1 VIRGAA
7 ASPHALRPALIELC
21 EERGFERLTV
31 ESICDRAGISRAQF
45 GRRYADVEEC
55 FCAVLD
61 ELRGEFTI
69 EVLGSVLA
77 ESRWRDQ
84 IRAAAYAMLAF
95 WSADL
100 PRARFMLVAAFA
112 AGERASMIRDEGMEA
127 MVELIDLG
135 RAEPE
140 APATLTRATAEAMA
154 GTVYSQMQRLV
165 VVERSPAEYRAMV
178 PQLLHTVVLPYLGGE
193 AAAEELE
200 IAPPRVE
207 APPPPPPGPTV
218 PEHR

>member
-1 VIRGAA
+1 V
-7 ASPHALRPALIELC
+7 LIELC
-21 EERGFERLTV
+21 EERGYERLTV

-100 PRARFMLVAAFA
+100 PRARYMLVAAFA

-135 RAEPE
+135 RAERE

-154 GTVYSQMQRLV
+154 GTVYSQMQRLAV
-165 VVERSPAEYRAMV
+165 GERSPAEYRAMV
-178 PQLLHTVVLPYLGGE
+178 PQLMHSVVLPYLGPA

-200 IAPPRVE
+200 TAPPLS
-207 APPPPPPGPTV
+207 PTIS
-218 PEHR
+218 EHW